1 MNEYRIIIM
10 LRSGILDNAGK
21 AVTRALLGLGF
32 ESVSDVRIGKTITLE
47 CTNDDK
53 INKIALSLV
62 NVVMETFTVENLG
75 EVGQKDHTILEG
87 S

>member
-21 AVTRALLGLGF
+21 AVTRALLGLVFGG
-32 ESVSDVRIGKTITLE
+32 VSDVRIGKTITLE
-47 CTNDDK
+47 CTNDEID
-53 INKIALSLV
+53 KIALSLV

-75 EVGQKDHTILEG
+75 EVG
-87 S
+87 

>member
-1 MNEYRIIIM
+1 MNEYKIIIM

-32 ESVSDVRIGKTITLE
+32 DGISNVRIGKTITLK
-47 CTNDDK
+47 CTSDEID
-53 INKIALSLV
+53 KIALSLV
-62 NVVMETFTVENLG
+62 NGVMETFTVVNLG
-75 EVGQKDHTILEG
+75 EV